1 MDLIE
6 KAKEFYISEISDYN
20 FYSYLANIT
29 KNQHLKENLIKIAK
43 AEEKHSKFWRYF
55 ITSRGYE
62 LPRLEKDFTKN
73 KFWQFVAKV
82 FNPIVLISILEQGES
97 NALKDYYTFLKEAQ
111 LNEYESTALKNI
123 ILDEIEH
130 ETFFSKE
137 AEKLGLTNVRDLIL
151 GMNDGLVEILGTV
164 AGLAAVYPN
173 NPFLVGISGCVVGVA
188 GSLSMGVGAYISVRS
203 QRQINEAFNERTS
216 IIMDIF
222 PEKSYDLF
230 KDKLKENQIPDK
242 VIEEITEKLKR
253 ENVNLSNIFIKEVEE
268 NEIKSGLFTG
278 FSYLIGVIF
287 PVLPFFISNSSYI
300 ALPVSLILA
309 FVILSLV
316 ASFVAIFSGISI
328 KKKIMEMVVAAS
340 VAAGISFT
348 FGKIVQYFFG
358 IEV

>member
-20 FYSYLANIT
+20 FYTYLANIT
-29 KNQHLKENLIKIAK
+29 KNSHLKENLLKIAK
-43 AEEKHSKFWRYF
+43 AEEKHSNFWKYF

-62 LPRLEKDFTKN
+62 LPKLEKDFTKN
-73 KFWQFVAKV
+73 RFWQFVAKI
-82 FNPIVLISILEQGES
+82 FNPIILISILEQGES
-97 NALKDYYTFLKEAQ
+97 NALKDYYIFLKEADI
-111 LNEYESTALKNI
+111 NDYEKTSLKNI

-164 AGLAAVYPN
+164 AGLSAVYPN
-173 NPFLVGISGCVVGVA
+173 NPFLVGISGCVVGIA

-203 QRQINEAFNERTS
+203 QRQINEAFNERTQ

-222 PEKSYDLF
+222 PEKSYESF
-230 KDKLKENQIPDK
+230 KDKLKENQIPDN
-242 VIEEITEKLKR
+242 VIEEIIEKLKK
-253 ENVNLSNIFIKEVEE
+253 ENVNLANVFVKEVEE
-268 NEIKSGLFTG
+268 NELKSGFFTG
-278 FSYLIGVIF
+278 FSYLLGVVF
-287 PVLPFFISNSSYI
+287 PVLPFFFSNNSYL
-300 ALPVSLILA
+300 ALPFSLLSA
-309 FVILSLV
+309 FIILSLV
-316 ASFVAIFSGISI
+316 ASFVAVFSGISI
-328 KKKIMEMVVAAS
+328 KRKVIEMVIAAS